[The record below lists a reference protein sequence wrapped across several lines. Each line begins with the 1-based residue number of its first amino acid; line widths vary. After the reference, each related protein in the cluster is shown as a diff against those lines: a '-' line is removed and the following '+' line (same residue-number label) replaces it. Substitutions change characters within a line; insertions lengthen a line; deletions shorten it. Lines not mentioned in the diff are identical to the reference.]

1 MAAAQRKR
9 SAEPRTACQAQI
21 GFAMPGPLDRFTDD
35 NRAVFALSSM
45 VLRQAENNRTFAK
58 HSSLMI
64 ELCYCRIVDN
74 FLTFLSDFLVHLF
87 KLRPEMLKSNEK
99 VDVAFILEH
108 NSLDTLLS
116 SIIERKVISLSFEGM
131 RAIARYFD
139 DRLKFPLFS
148 DEAHLQTAV
157 LAIEIRNLYI
167 HNRGIVNRH
176 FKDRVPSLTCWIGE
190 RIDITQGEIYSALVN
205 ALADVATS
213 LSSAAAE
220 KFGPSVI

>member
-1 MAAAQRKR
+1 
-9 SAEPRTACQAQI
+9 
-21 GFAMPGPLDRFTDD
+21 MPGPLDRFTDD

-45 VLRQAENNRTFAK
+45 VLRQAETNRTFAK

-64 ELCYCRIVDN
+64 ELCYCRIVDT

-139 DRLKFPLFS
+139 DRLKFPS
-148 DEAHLQTAV
+148 SQTK
-157 LAIEIRNLYI
+157 
-167 HNRGIVNRH
+167 H
-176 FKDRVPSLTCWIGE
+176 TCRRQYLPLRFVTSIS
-190 RIDITQGEIYSALVN
+190 TTVAL
-205 ALADVATS
+205 
-213 LSSAAAE
+213 
-220 KFGPSVI
+220 

>member
-1 MAAAQRKR
+1 
-9 SAEPRTACQAQI
+9 
-21 GFAMPGPLDRFTDD
+21 MPGPLDRFTDD

-45 VLRQAENNRTFAK
+45 VLRQAENKRTFAK

-64 ELCYCRIVDN
+64 ELCYCRIVDT

-167 HNRGIVNRH
+167 HNRDIVNRH

-213 LSSAAAE
+213 LSFAAAE